1 MEDENKRAGATGEG
15 HQQEGE
21 GEGLGFDDMPAEVQC
36 GVFAQLEVQELAQVA
51 RVSQSWRQVAHTDSL
66 WLHHLRQR
74 YPSTDNSR
82 WFALPPN

>member
-21 GEGLGFDDMPAEVQC
+21 GLGFDDMPAEVQC
-36 GVFAQLEVQELAQVA
+36 GVVAQLEVQELAQVA